1 MEFVIIVHNM
11 EQKRVSIPF
20 NGKVKIDFDSS
31 KRVFFLFLVIFDCP
45 SGLPASINA
54 YVDARQGHSFKPY
67 KTSFKIS
74 GSKVELIQE
83 IPFQWGFQP
92 GFRGQIA
99 AFRKLGANCYQTL
112 LEIAVEEKVKLVED
126 HLFSM
131 LLN

>member
-1 MEFVIIVHNM
+1 M
-11 EQKRVSIPF
+11 EQERVSAPF

-31 KRVFFLFLVIFDCP
+31 KRVFFLSAMIFDCP
-45 SGLPASINA
+45 AGLPSSVKA
-54 YVDARQGHSFKPY
+54 YVDARQNHSFKPY
-67 KTSFKIS
+67 KTSFRVS
-74 GSKVELIQE
+74 GKNQVELIQE

-99 AFRKLGANCYQTL
+99 TFRKLGSKCYQTL
-112 LEIAVEEKVKLVED
+112 LEIAVEEKINLVEE